1 MRPTLPYLVSC
12 WIKFHNVLYFLID
25 FFSILTFL
33 LSFSNLFCEMTN
45 SIHHPQNS
53 AVLPSIS
60 FKQLLITITYLSK
73 NVELVVILE
82 SSRAHI
88 FIIYLFHCYLHYN
101 MSALDTIYTSY
112 HCMHTIMLR
121 ARPQSVSLD
130 LSFSLSSFSFFSF
143 PFSPFSNLF

>member
-73 NVELVVILE
+73 NVELVVIFFYFIFFFLLE
-82 SSRAHI
+82 PSLYPIGVCTHNKIKCFTGKQPDSHKTSCKKEWHTDKRLIQLEIKVISRPNIVA
-88 FIIYLFHCYLHYN
+88 
-101 MSALDTIYTSY
+101 
-112 HCMHTIMLR
+112 
-121 ARPQSVSLD
+121 
-130 LSFSLSSFSFFSF
+130 
-143 PFSPFSNLF
+143 